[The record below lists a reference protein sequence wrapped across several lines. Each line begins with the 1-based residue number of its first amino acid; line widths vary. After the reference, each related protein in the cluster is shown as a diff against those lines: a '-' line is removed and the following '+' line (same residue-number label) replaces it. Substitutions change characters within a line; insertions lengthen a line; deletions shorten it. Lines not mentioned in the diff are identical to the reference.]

1 MDHSDIREVLR
12 RTHVVLDDIRKA
24 FAAGGHTEALQELD
38 SLIGVAAQETRRKLV
53 AIENRR

>member
-1 MDHSDIREVLR
+1 MDHSDIRDVLR
-12 RTHVVLDDIRKA
+12 RTYAVLDEIRKA

-38 SLIGVAAQETRRKLV
+38 SLIGVAAQETQRKLV